1 MPHICLAR
9 LALRVIIYYLL
20 LFIKHQES
28 LGFCLFCLGF
38 HIEAFAEA
46 DSGAKTSGAFTIT
59 AHDPTVLFM

>member
-1 MPHICLAR
+1 MPHICVAR

-20 LFIKHQES
+20 LFIKRQES
-28 LGFCLFCLGF
+28 LGFCLFCLGL

-46 DSGAKTSGAFTIT
+46 DSGAKTSGTFTIT

>member
-28 LGFCLFCLGF
+28 LGFCLFCLGL

-46 DSGAKTSGAFTIT
+46 ESGAKTSGTLTIT
-59 AHDPTVLFM
+59 ARDPTVLFM

>member
-9 LALRVIIYYLL
+9 LSLRVIIYYLL
-20 LFIKHQES
+20 LFIKRQES
-28 LGFCLFCLGF
+28 LGFCLFCLGL

-46 DSGAKTSGAFTIT
+46 DSSAKTSGAFTIT